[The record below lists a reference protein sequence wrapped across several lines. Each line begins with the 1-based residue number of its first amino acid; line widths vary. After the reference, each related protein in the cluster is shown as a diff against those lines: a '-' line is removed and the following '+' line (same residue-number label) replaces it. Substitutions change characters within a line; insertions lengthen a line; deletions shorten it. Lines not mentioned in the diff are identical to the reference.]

1 MLKFLQSPKLIAPLT
16 HGLIAAHQVM
26 RAFSLFAMAGAVF
39 TQVAMAAP
47 PAQPVSV
54 PPANLQLSLAQGVQT
69 MPLAFNPVAAPSIR
83 VSQDVTGTAGT
94 TGGTAA
100 ASSKSAPLTNIAGQL
115 IGSIFTIAGIA
126 AAVVA
131 SGIGLKI
138 LIASG
143 VGSPYGVSQGIMAML
158 AAGAGLIFAF
168 AGPQVA
174 NMIIGATETGGL
186 GNKDPNGILT
196 LPAGA
201 K

>member
-1 MLKFLQSPKLIAPLT
+1 MLTFLKSSKLIAFAT
-16 HGLIAAHQVM
+16 RGLIVGHHIM
-26 RAFSLFAMAGAVF
+26 RAFSLFLMAGAVF
-39 TQVAMAAP
+39 AQAASASSPVQSLFAPVAHVPASQQSSITLASKNFDPRAAP
-47 PAQPVSV
+47 IIVAPAY
-54 PPANLQLSLAQGVQT
+54 QT
-69 MPLAFNPVAAPSIR
+69 TT
-83 VSQDVTGTAGT
+83 TGTAP
-94 TGGTAA
+94 
-100 ASSKSAPLTNIAGQL
+100 ASSKSAALTNIAGQL

-143 VGSPYGVSQGIMAML
+143 VGSPYGVGQGIMAML

-186 GNKDPNGILT
+186 GNADPSTLLT
-196 LPAGA
+196 LPSGA

>member
-1 MLKFLQSPKLIAPLT
+1 MLKELTFLTSSRLITPIT
-16 HGLIAAHQVM
+16 RGLIVAHQVM
-26 RAFSLFAMAGAVF
+26 RAFSLFALSGAVF
-39 TQVAMAAP
+39 AQVASASGPAQTLFAPVASSPAHTTQSIEAATKKFDPRAAP
-47 PAQPVSV
+47 IIA
-54 PPANLQLSLAQGVQT
+54 AAAYQT
-69 MPLAFNPVAAPSIR
+69 
-83 VSQDVTGTAGT
+83 GT
-94 TGGTAA
+94 TGSTT

-143 VGSPYGVSQGIMAML
+143 VGSPYGVGQGIMAML

-186 GNKDPNGILT
+186 GNADPTTILT
-196 LPAGA
+196 LPSGA